1 MYYNFL
7 IVHFYTHFYVIENII
22 VCAHLYLMIHL
33 ILYHNQPYYV
43 TKNPLLGLP
52 WWRSG

>member
-22 VCAHLYLMIHL
+22 VCARLYLMIHL

-43 TKNPLLGLP
+43 TKNTLLT
-52 WWRSG
+52 SFDV

>member
-7 IVHFYTHFYVIENII
+7 IVHFYTHFYVIEII
-22 VCAHLYLMIHL
+22 VCARLYLMIHL

-43 TKNPLLGLP
+43 TKNTLLT
-52 WWRSG
+52 SFDV